1 MTEETRFR
9 GGEEL
14 LIMILVGDAKKVLS
28 SLMTLSKTKASQ
40 RRHEAETVHLDHE
53 SICSVQVIVH
63 CKLVLTVRIRAQV
76 STRMSSIGISLN
88 SSNKL
93 THQITLS
100 KSSLV
105 LSPQSFLREIEQSV
119 RSYLWL
125 EEFAL

>member
-14 LIMILVGDAKKVLS
+14 LIMIVVGDAKNVLS
-28 SLMTLSKTKASQ
+28 SLMTLSKTKVSQ
-40 RRHEAETVHLDHE
+40 RRDEAETVHLDRKL
-53 SICSVQVIVH
+53 ICSVQVIVH

-76 STRMSSIGISLN
+76 STRMSSIGIFLN
-88 SSNKL
+88 FSNKL